1 MLSLRADRSLIRSDG
16 FSPRHLA
23 IGIRAPEAKPRQG
36 RLPVNLAFVIDRS
49 GSMYG
54 EKLARAKDAV
64 LVGIRSLREGD
75 RFAVVAYDEHVQ
87 VVVASTEASR
97 EAREAAVRAVEAIQT
112 GGGTDLHGGWLVG
125 CRELLEKRPREA
137 VSRCL
142 LLTDGLAN
150 HGITD
155 HDEIVRRAANQ
166 RDNGV
171 STTSFGVGA
180 DFDEVLLRRM
190 ADTGGGNFHF
200 IEAAAQIRDFI
211 ASEVGEALSTT
222 VREAVIVV
230 DAGEGALVESL
241 NDFPCR
247 REKGGWKIP
256 IGSLYSGQTLTP
268 VLRVTFP
275 QGPVG
280 QFRDVRVRVDD
291 PDNALATAHA
301 TARFTWATREE
312 SDHQPRH
319 VEVDRQVAAL
329 DAARAERDALELNK
343 AGDFGAAHRAIQA
356 CIARIRVYV
365 GSDDEIGAILSV
377 LEHKA
382 ARYSRHMDPMS
393 SKAFYADASQTL
405 TGRVRVVA
413 EPSPTGSQSLLV
425 FSEWEAQAGV
435 ASVLQRVAAANAT
448 LLEGVDLR
456 SLSEALAHTD
466 ERGCLLDLSRDTTG
480 NVELRLQAAKLCP
493 QCRTL
498 VQNHGVTGDR
508 LDKLV
513 EALRLLG
520 TPSSV
525 VH

>member
-1 MLSLRADRSLIRSDG
+1 MAGWSAAASSL
-16 FSPRHLA
+16 
-23 IGIRAPEAKPRQG
+23 E
-36 RLPVNLAFVIDRS
+36 N
-49 GSMYG
+49 
-54 EKLARAKDAV
+54 
-64 LVGIRSLREGD
+64 
-75 RFAVVAYDEHVQ
+75 
-87 VVVASTEASR
+87 
-97 EAREAAVRAVEAIQT
+97 
-112 GGGTDLHGGWLVG
+112 
-125 CRELLEKRPREA
+125 RPREA

-150 HGITD
+150 TGITD

-190 ADTGGGNFHF
+190 ADTGGGSFRF

-230 DAGEGALVESL
+230 DVGEGAVVDSL

-247 REKGGWKIP
+247 RETGGWKIP
-256 IGSLYSGQTLTP
+256 IGSLYSGQTITP

-275 QGPVG
+275 QGPAG

-291 PDNALATAHA
+291 PDGALASAHA

-312 SDHQPRH
+312 NDRQPRQI
-319 VEVDRQVAAL
+319 EVDRQVAAL
-329 DAARAERDALELNK
+329 DAARAERDAIELNK
-343 AGDFGAAHRAIQA
+343 AGDFGAAYRAIQA

-365 GSDDEIGAILSV
+365 GGDDEIGAILFP

-405 TGRVRVVA
+405 TGRFRAVI
-413 EPSPTGSQSLLV
+413 EPSSTGSQSLVV

-435 ASVLQRVAAANAT
+435 ASVLQQVAAANPD
-448 LLEGVDLR
+448 LLVGLDLR
-456 SLSEALAHTD
+456 RLAESLAHTD
-466 ERGCLLDLSRDTTG
+466 ARGCLLDLSRDTTG
-480 NVELRLQAAKLCP
+480 SVELRLQAPKLCP

-508 LDKLV
+508 LDRLV